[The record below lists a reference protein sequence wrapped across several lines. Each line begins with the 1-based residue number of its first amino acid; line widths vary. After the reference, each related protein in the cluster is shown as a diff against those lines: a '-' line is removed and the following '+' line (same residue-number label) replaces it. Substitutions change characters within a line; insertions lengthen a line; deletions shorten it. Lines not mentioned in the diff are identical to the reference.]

1 MEEKSANHGEDKIVN
16 GNCWVAYLDLL
27 GFKEY
32 VLSFDSPTNPN
43 CYGVF
48 VEVIYD
54 KILECLKNLDL
65 HPRIFTTWFSDTFL
79 AYTLDDSYESFIS
92 IAWGSLYTC
101 AELVVGHHPVRG
113 ALGTGLLYAEQKK
126 NIFVGSALIDAY
138 KYGEK
143 QNWIGFAV
151 TPKAEEKFNDIAP
164 EGKTPWTC
172 CDYYK
177 YDVPMKG
184 ENGEFHSEK
193 LWAANIEKLS
203 EVRRIITEGANS
215 QGLKDK
221 HKIKYENTL
230 TFLNSIQRK
239 KT

>member
-1 MEEKSANHGEDKIVN
+1 MENNKNIIN
-16 GNCWVAYLDLL
+16 GNCWVAYFDLL
-27 GFKEY
+27 GFKKY
-32 VLSFDSPTNPN
+32 VLDFDFLTHPH

-48 VEVIYD
+48 VEELYN
-54 KILECLKNLDL
+54 KILERFKKLDL
-65 HPRIFTTWFSDTFL
+65 RSRIFTTWFSDTFL

-92 IAWGSLYTC
+92 IAYGSLLTC
-101 AELVVGHHPVRG
+101 AELVMKHHPVRG
-113 ALGTGLLYAEQKK
+113 ALGTGRLYAEQKK

-138 KYGEK
+138 EYGEK

-172 CDYYK
+172 CDYHE
-177 YDVPMKG
+177 YDVPMKD
-184 ENGEFHSEK
+184 ENGKFYSEK
-193 LWAANIEKLS
+193 LWAANIERLS
-203 EVRRIITEGANS
+203 EVRRIITEDANS

-230 TFLNSIQRK
+230 KFLNSIQRK